1 MQLGDPPQLGVY
13 RLEGR
18 LGEGG
23 QGIVY
28 LGRDAEGR
36 QVAVKLLRSHLGQ
49 DEAVRARFARE
60 LAVIERVAGFCT
72 AQVIDADV
80 VADQP
85 YIVSEYVPGPSL
97 QQLVAEQGTCEGT
110 ELDRLAIGTATAL
123 AAIHR
128 AGVVHR
134 DFKPANVLMGPDGP
148 RVIDFG
154 IARALEA
161 GADSTTASGV
171 VGTPAFMAP
180 EQIAGERVSPA
191 SDVFSW
197 AATMA
202 FAATGRSPFGGG
214 SIPAVINR
222 ITQGEADL
230 SGVPVALLPLLE
242 RCLAKDPAV
251 RPTARQLMLTLIG
264 EQPDTTTDDRS
275 AGEPQPFPTVPV
287 PPPPR
292 RRRTGLV
299 AGTAVG
305 TALVLGAV
313 AVGAWMYAPGR
324 GRADSLA
331 LPTGGS
337 EILKIA
343 SADAKAFES
352 YDYRTFDADAR
363 SARSRMTSGLQQQ
376 YDSEMTTARP
386 AALKQKIVNV
396 ASVVAAGIESTRG
409 ARATVLLS
417 LDQRITRAGET
428 PTASQA
434 EVRAALVRRQG
445 QWWLDQVTPLP
456 AAPADLEGAS
466 WPGRKVSAVL
476 KAAQSCI
483 HAMYSVDHRAVDGT
497 FTAVRACATGEF
509 RNQWISSEAQL
520 RSAYVTE
527 QSVSRVT
534 AIDVSLSAST
544 GPSQATVLAAV
555 GTEVRTKTTPSPTKK
570 IVPPMQVTM
579 NRVGGRWSM
588 AKVAYVG

>member
-1 MQLGDPPQLGVY
+1 MAKPRPLRLGDPPQLGVY

-28 LGRDAEGR
+28 LERDAEGR

-80 VADQP
+80 VA
-85 YIVSEYVPGPSL
+85 
-97 QQLVAEQGTCEGT
+97 
-110 ELDRLAIGTATAL
+110 
-123 AAIHR
+123 
-128 AGVVHR
+128 
-134 DFKPANVLMGPDGP
+134 
-148 RVIDFG
+148 
-154 IARALEA
+154 
-161 GADSTTASGV
+161 
-171 VGTPAFMAP
+171 
-180 EQIAGERVSPA
+180 
-191 SDVFSW
+191 
-197 AATMA
+197 
-202 FAATGRSPFGGG
+202 
-214 SIPAVINR
+214 
-222 ITQGEADL
+222 
-230 SGVPVALLPLLE
+230 
-242 RCLAKDPAV
+242 
-251 RPTARQLMLTLIG
+251 
-264 EQPDTTTDDRS
+264 
-275 AGEPQPFPTVPV
+275 
-287 PPPPR
+287 
-292 RRRTGLV
+292 
-299 AGTAVG
+299 
-305 TALVLGAV
+305 

-324 GRADSLA
+324 GPADSLA

-343 SADAKAFES
+343 SADARAFES

-363 SARSRMTSGLQQQ
+363 SARSRMTSGLRQQ

-386 AALKQKIVNV
+386 VALKQKIVNV
-396 ASVVAAGIESTRG
+396 ASVVAAGLESTRG
-409 ARATVLLS
+409 ARANVLLS

-483 HAMYSVDHRAVDGT
+483 RAMYSVDHRAVDGT

-509 RNQWISSEAQL
+509 RDQWVGSEAQL

-527 QSVSRVT
+527 QSVSRVR
-534 AIDVSLSAST
+534 AIDVSPGAST

-570 IVPPMQVTM
+570 TVPPMQVTM
-579 NRVGGRWSM
+579 NRVGGRWLM